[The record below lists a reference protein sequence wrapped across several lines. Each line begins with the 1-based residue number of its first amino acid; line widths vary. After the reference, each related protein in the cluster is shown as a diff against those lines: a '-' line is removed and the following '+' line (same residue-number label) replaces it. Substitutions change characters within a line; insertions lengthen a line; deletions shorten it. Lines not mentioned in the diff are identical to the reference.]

1 MYNNLMEK
9 QFDVV
14 IIGAGPAGLTAAI
27 YAARAGLSAVVV
39 AGAAPGG
46 QAAESPEIENYPG
59 AGKTDGYSLTAK
71 MLGEAQGFGARI
83 VYETAIKADL
93 SDKRVTTDSGEY
105 EAKNIII
112 ATGAGHRH
120 LGVTG
125 EEEFRGKGVSYCAT
139 CDGGFYKNKDVAVVG
154 GGDTALTEALY
165 LSRIARTVTLIH
177 RRDEYRA
184 ARILADKV
192 VSVPNIVRI
201 TGVVTEIAGGDRLEQ
216 IEVARIPSGVE
227 RINADALFVA
237 VGGVPNTD
245 LVKGQLLLDPNGYIV
260 TNEFMETS
268 APGVFAAGD
277 VRNTP
282 LRQIVTACADG
293 AVAAS
298 RLGS

>member
-1 MYNNLMEK
+1 M
-9 QFDVV
+9 
-14 IIGAGPAGLTAAI
+14 
-27 YAARAGLSAVVV
+27 
-39 AGAAPGG
+39 
-46 QAAESPEIENYPG
+46 
-59 AGKTDGYSLTAK
+59 
-71 MLGEAQGFGARI
+71 
-83 VYETAIKADL
+83 
-93 SDKRVTTDSGEY
+93 
-105 EAKNIII
+105 
-112 ATGAGHRH
+112 
-120 LGVTG
+120 
-125 EEEFRGKGVSYCAT
+125 
-139 CDGGFYKNKDVAVVG
+139 
-154 GGDTALTEALY
+154 Y

-245 LVKGQLLLDPNGYIV
+245 LVKGQLLLDTNGYIV